1 MIKMETQRLI
11 ISDHKIEDLAG
22 INELLTNEKAMYFI
36 QDLQCKSL
44 EESRKNLDIAIKEA
58 SSENRK
64 KYFFAI
70 YEKES
75 KDYVGEVG
83 FTILANSPL
92 GHQAGLGYFILPRF
106 WGKGFTT
113 EAVKRVL
120 DFAFE
125 EADIFK
131 ITTGCIKNNFAS
143 EQIMIKCNM
152 TKEADYKKHIWH
164 DGEWKD
170 RVEYRMLKS
179 EWQVIKKEKMA
190 NLKF

>member
-11 ISDHKIEDLAG
+11 ISDHKIEDLVG

-44 EESRKNLDIAIKEA
+44 EESKE
-58 SSENRK
+58 
-64 KYFFAI
+64 
-70 YEKES
+70 
-75 KDYVGEVG
+75 YVGEVG

-143 EQIMIKCNM
+143 EKIMIKCNM

-170 RVEYRMLKS
+170 RLEYRMLRT
-179 EWQVIKKEKMA
+179 EWQAIKEMK
-190 NLKF
+190 